1 MSKYILDE
9 VIMEKFEIII
19 QHKDILMKATPFT
32 VNHTSSVLLSIIQV
46 YFTPQDKKLDD
57 IFIINND
64 DETEP

>member
-1 MSKYILDE
+1 
-9 VIMEKFEIII
+9 
-19 QHKDILMKATPFT
+19 MKATPFT

-64 DETEP
+64 DETEPLAA